1 VNPAGFRAFVN
12 FLVGSHGSIIDPTTD
27 GAATVE
33 MQTEAISFASP
44 SPAGAPGNLIFVGN
58 PAVIQP

>member
-1 VNPAGFRAFVN
+1 
-12 FLVGSHGSIIDPTTD
+12 
-27 GAATVE
+27 